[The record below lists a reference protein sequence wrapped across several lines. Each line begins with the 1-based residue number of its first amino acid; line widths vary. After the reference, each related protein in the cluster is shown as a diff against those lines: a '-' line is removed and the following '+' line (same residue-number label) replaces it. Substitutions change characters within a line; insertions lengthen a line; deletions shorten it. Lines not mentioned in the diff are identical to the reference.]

1 MNTRRSFF
9 WVSVIVLINIAFLAC
24 FFRDNIISLSSTSI
38 SISDHVSSNGDH
50 QAIIGELEKMW
61 QEKLIEDLFRDT
73 TAVAPNILH
82 KDMKHAEG
90 YLQTGSGI
98 EATKS
103 HKHAVVVEEKLKD
116 DFKQGTS
123 HQSEDENLKE
133 SEFNVQQR
141 LPPSKLDDD
150 VGLIDN
156 DAKLMTDSG
165 KDVQYLDN
173 QLEKDS
179 EHQEHVTS
187 LPKQP
192 KMVLLLTQSRHG
204 STWLMDMLGYRDDA
218 VPVFEPLNVSKL
230 LKMYALSDEM
240 RKETLAEGYDPVKYE
255 DWREILLARICL
267 CDWHGKKIGE
277 KKVGNILGLWYKE
290 KRAHPEHKGRY
301 DTKAAEAMCSE
312 EGSMMVPKTIRYY
325 NMSTLFRIQDFGCE
339 HFKVIHLV
347 RDPRAVMNS
356 RMGVFHELYDGSKTL
371 ALGAHIESKN
381 GQEGFDEDYMA
392 RAADWM
398 CSHHLYNYELG
409 MNPPPW
415 LEGRYKMVRYEDLAE
430 FPSQLTSEIL
440 HFIGVNY
447 TSKYKE
453 YVYNLTHVKERGAK
467 PGSSYG
473 VEKQTSE
480 IIDKWKS
487 KLIERHWRTIERVC
501 ADMMKAFNYEP
512 NFFIP

>member
-9 WVSVIVLINIAFLAC
+9 WVSVIVLINIAVLAC

-73 TAVAPNILH
+73 TVSPNILH
-82 KDMKHAEG
+82 KDIKHENWQESERNAE
-90 YLQTGSGI
+90 
-98 EATKS
+98 
-103 HKHAVVVEEKLKD
+103 KD
-116 DFKQGTS
+116 DTFVADGFQLDESKYNP
-123 HQSEDENLKE
+123 DENFKE
-133 SEFNVQQR
+133 SKSDDHEEIILTKVKDERN
-141 LPPSKLDDD
+141 PGSLDNNAELQNTSD
-150 VGLIDN
+150 VTLRPLVSMQVR
-156 DAKLMTDSG
+156 DAKDT
-165 KDVQYLDN
+165 
-173 QLEKDS
+173 
-179 EHQEHVTS
+179 EHVTS

-204 STWLMDMLGYRDDA
+204 STWLMDMLGYRDEA

-267 CDWHGKKIGE
+267 CDWQGKKIGE

-301 DTKAAEAMCSE
+301 DTKTAEAMCSE

-339 HFKVIHLV
+339 SFKVIHLV

-371 ALGAHIESKN
+371 GAHIESKN
-381 GQEGFDEDYMA
+381 GQEGFDEAYMA

-398 CSHHLYNYELG
+398 CSHHLYNYKLG